1 MAINRGLNPSVSE
14 IPVGTVWN
22 EWQDQWSGNPRTNAS
37 WQGDNL
43 VQTTSR
49 TVGQVRSGIRTAI
62 VPQTVRQSLGSRV
75 ISVGLC
81 SIY

>member
-1 MAINRGLNPSVSE
+1 MVLTEGLNPSVSE

-22 EWQDQWSGNPRTNAS
+22 EWQDQWSILEQMQVGK
-37 WQGDNL
+37 DNL

-49 TVGQVRSGIRTAI
+49 TVGQVRSIRTAI

-75 ISVGLC
+75 ISVELC
-81 SIY
+81 TIY